1 MSSEEYKKLKHD
13 FYRQILIILIP
24 SLLVTF
30 ASGFIGVKVAVEVDN
45 ERIKNNKERIEIN
58 SKDINKLYEQD
69 REIRQDL
76 REIYRFK
83 RKKEDYEYKKKD

>member
-1 MSSEEYKKLKHD
+1 MSSEEYKRLKHD

-30 ASGFIGVKVAVEVDN
+30 ASGFIGVKVAVEVDD

-58 SKDINKLYEQD
+58 SRDINELYKQDKEIRKDI
-69 REIRQDL
+69 
-76 REIYRFK
+76 REIYRS
-83 RKKEDYEYKKKD
+83 RKKKD